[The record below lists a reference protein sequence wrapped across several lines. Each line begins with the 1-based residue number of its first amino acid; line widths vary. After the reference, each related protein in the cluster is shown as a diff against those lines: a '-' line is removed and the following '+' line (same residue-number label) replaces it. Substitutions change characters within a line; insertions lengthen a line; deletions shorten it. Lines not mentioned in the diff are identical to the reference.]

1 MDEGSN
7 HGAKPLFSSGASNV
21 NGSAGA
27 NVTADQTNVTSPTAH
42 FENLSFQTQQSPE
55 STLSFA
61 GISKTGFKITHQ
73 QQQEQGTTQQQTQEF
88 KPVILQQQTQQLQP
102 QQTTPQ
108 LFQHQMQQATQEFKP
123 VISGQQQTQQ
133 QQQQQ
138 VWHFSVWIFK
148 TR

>member
-21 NGSAGA
+21 NGSTGA

-55 STLSFA
+55 TTLSFA

-102 QQTTPQ
+102 QQSTPQ

-133 QQQQQ
+133 QQQQ

-148 TR
+148 TK

>member
-55 STLSFA
+55 TTLSFA

-102 QQTTPQ
+102 QQTTPTKKETITPTLHIVRSDPQ
-108 LFQHQMQQATQEFKP
+108 RDQHCVQK
-123 VISGQQQTQQ
+123 SSK
-133 QQQQQ
+133 
-138 VWHFSVWIFK
+138 SVQK
-148 TR
+148 

>member
-133 QQQQQ
+133 QQQQ
-138 VWHFSVWIFK
+138 VWYFSVWIFK

>member
-55 STLSFA
+55 TTLSFA

-73 QQQEQGTTQQQTQEF
+73 QQQREQGTTQQQTQEF
-88 KPVILQQQTQQLQP
+88 KPVILQQQTQQLQ
-102 QQTTPQ
+102 
-108 LFQHQMQQATQEFKP
+108 
-123 VISGQQQTQQ
+123 S
-133 QQQQQ
+133 
-138 VWHFSVWIFK
+138 
-148 TR
+148 

>member
-55 STLSFA
+55 TTLSFA

-73 QQQEQGTTQQQTQEF
+73 QQQDQGTTQQQTQEF

-133 QQQQQ
+133 QQQQ
-138 VWHFSVWIFK
+138 VWYFSVWIFK

>member
-55 STLSFA
+55 TTLSFA

-133 QQQQQ
+133 QQQQ
-138 VWHFSVWIFK
+138 VWYFSVWIFK

>member
-55 STLSFA
+55 TTLSFA

-133 QQQQQ
+133 QQQQ
-138 VWHFSVWIFK
+138 VWYFSVWVFK

>member
-55 STLSFA
+55 TTLSFA

-133 QQQQQ
+133 QQQQ
-138 VWHFSVWIFK
+138 VWHFSVWSFK

>member
-55 STLSFA
+55 TTLSFA

-133 QQQQQ
+133 QQQ

>member
-55 STLSFA
+55 TTLSFA

-133 QQQQQ
+133 QQQQ
-138 VWHFSVWIFK
+138 VWNFSVWIFK

>member
-133 QQQQQ
+133 QQQQ

>member
-21 NGSAGA
+21 NGSTGA

-55 STLSFA
+55 TTLSFA
-61 GISKTGFKITHQ
+61 GISKTGFKITHQQ

-138 VWHFSVWIFK
+138 QQQVWNFSV
-148 TR
+148 

>member
-55 STLSFA
+55 TTLSFA
-61 GISKTGFKITHQ
+61 GISKTGFKITHQQ

-138 VWHFSVWIFK
+138 QQQVWNFSV
-148 TR
+148 

>member
-55 STLSFA
+55 TTLSFA

-133 QQQQQ
+133 QQQQ

>member
-55 STLSFA
+55 TTLSFA